1 MKHKY
6 KLKEEPLNVGSTKTQ
21 KGVKSTLVDKDPITG
36 TISWDIEY
44 TPSYGKTFRDF
55 DALKKSFIELSNQ
68 SKDQNITNISDS
80 IRGLFNQYR
89 LHIRKNYPE
98 EYNKIGMK
106 EISTSGGAGA
116 YLTPYA
122 FKLKKKQKK
131 IKEGPGATLGPGPSA
146 GPNGVTNSAYT
157 KQFKYKLVPKN
168 KNNTY
173 VQKGSGMIV
182 KKLF

>member
-1 MKHKY
+1 MDY
-6 KLKEEPLNVGSTKTQ
+6 
-21 KGVKSTLVDKDPITG
+21 KSTLTDKDPVTG
-36 TISWDIEY
+36 TLSWDIEY
-44 TPSYGKTFRDF
+44 LPSYSKVFRNF
-55 DALKKSFIELSNQ
+55 NELKKAFTELSNQ
-68 SKDQNITNISDS
+68 SQDPNISNISDS

-89 LHIRKNYPE
+89 LHLRKNYPE
-98 EYNKIGMK
+98 EYKKINVK

-131 IKEGPGATLGPGPSA
+131 IEEGPGATLGPGPAA
-146 GPNGVTNSAYT
+146 GPNGVINSAYT
-157 KQFKYKLVPKN
+157 KQFKYRLVPKS
-168 KNNTY
+168 KDDTY